1 MQKDLDPAQTE
12 ALLKNLVIP
21 PRPSIL
27 QALDRARQPE
37 EPDFELIGHLIS
49 SDLTLS
55 AAVLKTINSPLFR
68 RPNKIASVHHA
79 LQLLGLNNVCNIVEG
94 LALTHVMPRHSERLP
109 DPLWESANRIA
120 TISSYLSTSV
130 HGITEDEAHTF
141 GMFHN
146 CGQALLAARFK
157 NYRDTISRGER
168 MARSEFIAFENS
180 RHNTSHT
187 VVGYLLARAW
197 LLPEHMALAILNHHD
212 YGIFDQPEDGEWQHA
227 CTLIA
232 LASLSEHIY
241 KMFVK
246 QFEHV
251 EWRHIEPKLLRHLAL
266 ELEEYEDMVDAVH
279 DMLAQG

>member
-1 MQKDLDPAQTE
+1 MQKELDPVQTE

-27 QALDRARQPE
+27 LALDRARKPE

-68 RPNKIASVHHA
+68 RNNKIASVHHA
-79 LQLLGLNNVCNIVEG
+79 LQLLGLNNVCNLVES
-94 LALTHVMPRHSERLP
+94 LALAHAMPKVTERQL
-109 DPLWESANRIA
+109 DPFWESSSRIA
-120 TISSYLSTSV
+120 TISAYLSTSV

-146 CGQALLAARFK
+146 CGQPLLAARFK
-157 NYRDTISRGER
+157 NYRETMSKGER
-168 MARSEFIAFENS
+168 MARNEFIDYENA

-212 YGIFDQPEDGEWQHA
+212 YSIFDRPEDGDWQHA

-232 LASLSEHIY
+232 LASLAEHIY
-241 KMFVK
+241 KMFVR
-246 QFEHV
+246 QYEHI
-251 EWRHIEPKLLRHLAL
+251 EWRQIEPKLLDHLAL
-266 ELEEYEDMVDAVH
+266 ELEEFEDMVDAVH